1 MISKTLIAATA
12 ALVAAGT
19 LAATTS
25 SASAHYNSGGHYIT
39 KVVYIPQNVCKP
51 YFKTIKWHDYYGWHT
66 KSVYAGQ
73 NCYTVN
79 VKTYQ
84 KVFVPYVSYNSNKG
98 YGFKFSYGY

>member
-1 MISKTLIAATA
+1 LIAATA

-19 LAATTS
+19 LAATTT
-25 SASAHYNSGGHYIT
+25 SASAGYGHYIT
-39 KVVYIPQNVCKP
+39 KVVYVPKTVCKP

-66 KSVYAGQ
+66 KSVYAGE

-84 KVFVPYVSYNSNKG
+84 KVFVG
-98 YGFKFSYGY
+98 